1 LPKGHDITMLNLKF
15 GLIVTPTNNE
25 QRHGDPE
32 SQENWVLP
40 NFSLLDYEALWFA
53 GSFVM
58 PTSGESAVN
67 THVRD
72 IVNAIVRQA
81 QPSNIGLGILP
92 PLGKDIRSG
101 VEQLLSQLQQRQ
113 VTDKPAAIA
122 LAAQVSPES
131 AQIAGIHDYG
141 LLSVGATTPAGFG
154 ALPSHWEIYA
164 RKAKENGR
172 KAQRDKWTLVAPM
185 HLAETREKAMH
196 QVLTGIDQYGPLY
209 AEMGITPSLLSREA
223 LIETLIENGFAVV
236 GTPDDAIEQINRLLA
251 QTGGFGKLLLPANHW
266 ANARDTLQS
275 YALFSRTVIA
285 HFKATGPSSQ

>member
-1 LPKGHDITMLNLKF
+1 MLNLEF
-15 GLIVTPTNNE
+15 GLIVTPTDNE
-25 QRHGDPE
+25 LRRGDPE

-40 NFSLLDYEALWFA
+40 DFPLLDYEALWFA
-53 GSFVM
+53 DSFVM
-58 PTSGESAVN
+58 PTTGESAVN

-92 PLGKDIRSG
+92 PLAKNIRSG

-141 LLSVGATTPAGFG
+141 LLSIGATTPAGFG

-172 KAQRDKWTLVAPM
+172 KAQRDKWALVAPM
-185 HLAETREKAMH
+185 HLAETREQAMH
-196 QVLTGIDQYGPLY
+196 QVLAGIDQYGPLY
-209 AEMGITPSLLSREA
+209 AEMRITPSLLSRED

-251 QTGGFGKLLLPANHW
+251 QTGGFGKLLLPVNHW

-285 HFKATGPSSQ
+285 HFKSTGPSSQ

>member
-1 LPKGHDITMLNLKF
+1 MLNLKF
-15 GLIVTPTNNE
+15 GLIVTPTDNE
-25 QRHGDPE
+25 LRRGDPE

-40 NFSLLDYEALWFA
+40 DFPLLNYEALWFA
-53 GSFVM
+53 DSFVM
-58 PTSGESAVN
+58 PTTGESAVN
-67 THVRD
+67 PHVRD

-92 PLGKDIRSG
+92 PLAKNIRSG
-101 VEQLLSQLQQRQ
+101 VDKLLSQLQQQQ
-113 VTDKPAAIA
+113 VTDKPTAIA

-196 QVLTGIDQYGPLY
+196 QVLTGIDQYAPLY

-223 LIETLIENGFAVV
+223 LIETLIENHFAVV
-236 GTPDDAIEQINRLLA
+236 GTPDDAIDQINRLLV

-275 YALFSRTVIA
+275 YALFSQTVIA
-285 HFKATGPSSQ
+285 HFKAAGPSSQ

>member
-1 LPKGHDITMLNLKF
+1 MLNLEF
-15 GLIVTPTNNE
+15 GLIVTPTDNE
-25 QRHGDPE
+25 LRRGNPE

-40 NFSLLDYEALWFA
+40 DFPLLDYEALWFA

-58 PTSGESAVN
+58 PTTGESANN

-101 VEQLLSQLQQRQ
+101 VEQLLSQLQQQQ

-122 LAAQVSPES
+122 LAVQVSPES
-131 AQIAGIHDYG
+131 VQIAGTHDYG

-154 ALPSHWEIYA
+154 ALPSHGEIYA

-223 LIETLIENGFAVV
+223 LIETLIENHFAVV
-236 GTPDDAIEQINRLLA
+236 GTPDDAIDQINRLLA

-285 HFKATGPSSQ
+285 HFKSTGSSSQ

>member
-1 LPKGHDITMLNLKF
+1 MLNLEF
-15 GLIVTPTNNE
+15 GLIVTPTDNE
-25 QRHGDPE
+25 LRRGDPE

-40 NFSLLDYEALWFA
+40 DFPLLDYEALWFA
-53 GSFVM
+53 DSFVM
-58 PTSGESAVN
+58 PTTGESAVN
-67 THVRD
+67 PHVRD
-72 IVNAIVRQA
+72 TVNTLVRHA

-92 PLGKDIRSG
+92 PLAKNIRSG
-101 VEQLLSQLQQRQ
+101 VDKLLSQLQQQQ
-113 VTDKPAAIA
+113 VTDKPTAIA
-122 LAAQVSPES
+122 LAVQVSPES

-223 LIETLIENGFAVV
+223 LIETLIENHFAVV
-236 GTPDDAIEQINRLLA
+236 GTPDDAIDQINRLLA

-275 YALFSRTVIA
+275 YALFSQTVIA
-285 HFKATGPSSQ
+285 HFKSTGPSSQ

>member
-1 LPKGHDITMLNLKF
+1 MLNLEF
-15 GLIVTPTNNE
+15 GLIVTPTDNE
-25 QRHGDPE
+25 LRRGDPE

-40 NFSLLDYEALWFA
+40 DFPLLDYEALWFA

-92 PLGKDIRSG
+92 PLAKNIRSG

>member
-1 LPKGHDITMLNLKF
+1 MLNLKF

-32 SQENWVLP
+32 TQENWVLP
-40 NFSLLDYEALWFA
+40 NFSLVDYEALWFA
-53 GSFVM
+53 GSFLM
-58 PTSGESAVN
+58 PTTGESAVN
-67 THVRD
+67 PRVRD
-72 IVNAIVRQA
+72 LVNAIIRQA

-101 VEQLLSQLQQRQ
+101 VEQLLSQPQQRQ

-172 KAQRDKWTLVAPM
+172 KAQRDKWALVAPM
-185 HLAETREKAMH
+185 HLAETREQAMH
-196 QVLTGIDQYGPLY
+196 QVLAGIDQYGPLY
-209 AEMGITPSLLSREA
+209 AEMGITPSRLSKEA
-223 LIETLIENGFAVV
+223 LIETLIENHFAVV

>member
-1 LPKGHDITMLNLKF
+1 MLNLKF

-32 SQENWVLP
+32 TQENWVLP
-40 NFSLLDYEALWFA
+40 NFSLVDYEALWFA
-53 GSFVM
+53 GSFLM
-58 PTSGESAVN
+58 PTTGESAVN
-67 THVRD
+67 PRVRD
-72 IVNAIVRQA
+72 LVNAIIRQA

-101 VEQLLSQLQQRQ
+101 VEQLLSQPQQRQ

-172 KAQRDKWTLVAPM
+172 KAQRDKWALVAPM
-185 HLAETREKAMH
+185 HLAETREQAMH
-196 QVLTGIDQYGPLY
+196 QVLAGIDQYGPLY
-209 AEMGITPSLLSREA
+209 AEMGITPSRLSKEA
-223 LIETLIENGFAVV
+223 LIETLIENHFAVV

-275 YALFSRTVIA
+275 YALFSQTVIA

>member
-1 LPKGHDITMLNLKF
+1 MLNLEF
-15 GLIVTPTNNE
+15 GLIVTPTDNE
-25 QRHGDPE
+25 LRRGDPE

-40 NFSLLDYEALWFA
+40 DFPLLDYEALWFA

-58 PTSGESAVN
+58 PTTGESANN

-72 IVNAIVRQA
+72 IVNAIIRQA

-101 VEQLLSQLQQRQ
+101 VEQLLSQLQQQQ

-131 AQIAGIHDYG
+131 AQIAGTHDYG

-236 GTPDDAIEQINRLLA
+236 GTPDDAIDQIDRLLA

>member
-1 LPKGHDITMLNLKF
+1 MLNLEF
-15 GLIVTPTNNE
+15 GLIVTPTDNE
-25 QRHGDPE
+25 LRRGDPE

-40 NFSLLDYEALWFA
+40 DFPLLDYEALWFA
-53 GSFVM
+53 DSFVM
-58 PTSGESAVN
+58 PTTGESAVN

-92 PLGKDIRSG
+92 PLAKNIRSG
-101 VEQLLSQLQQRQ
+101 VDKLLSQLQQRQ
-113 VTDKPAAIA
+113 VTDKPTAIA

-164 RKAKENGR
+164 REAKENGR

-209 AEMGITPSLLSREA
+209 AEMGITPSLLSKEA
-223 LIETLIENGFAVV
+223 LIETLIENHFAVV

-285 HFKATGPSSQ
+285 HFKSTGPSSQ

>member
-1 LPKGHDITMLNLKF
+1 MLNLKF

-92 PLGKDIRSG
+92 PLAKNIRSG

-113 VTDKPAAIA
+113 VKDKPAAIA

-141 LLSVGATTPAGFG
+141 LLSIGATTPAGFG

-172 KAQRDKWTLVAPM
+172 KAQRDKWALVAPM
-185 HLAETREKAMH
+185 HLAETREQAMH
-196 QVLTGIDQYGPLY
+196 QVLAGIDQYGPLY

-223 LIETLIENGFAVV
+223 LIETLIENHFAVV

-285 HFKATGPSSQ
+285 HFKSTGPSSQ

>member
-92 PLGKDIRSG
+92 PLAKNIRSG

-223 LIETLIENGFAVV
+223 LIETLIENHFAVV

>member
-1 LPKGHDITMLNLKF
+1 MLNLEF
-15 GLIVTPTNNE
+15 GLIVTPTDNE
-25 QRHGDPE
+25 LRRGDPE

-92 PLGKDIRSG
+92 PLAKNIRSG
-101 VEQLLSQLQQRQ
+101 VDKLLSQLQQQQ
-113 VTDKPAAIA
+113 VTDKSAAIA

-185 HLAETREKAMH
+185 HLAETREQAMH

>member
-1 LPKGHDITMLNLKF
+1 
-15 GLIVTPTNNE
+15 V
-25 QRHGDPE
+25 
-32 SQENWVLP
+32 
-40 NFSLLDYEALWFA
+40 DYEALWFA
-53 GSFVM
+53 GSFLM
-58 PTSGESAVN
+58 PTTGESAVN
-67 THVRD
+67 PRVRD
-72 IVNAIVRQA
+72 LVNAIIRQA

-101 VEQLLSQLQQRQ
+101 VEQLLSQPQQRQ

-141 LLSVGATTPAGFG
+141 LLSIGATTPAGFG

-172 KAQRDKWTLVAPM
+172 KAQRDKWALVAPM
-185 HLAETREKAMH
+185 HLAETREQAMH
-196 QVLTGIDQYGPLY
+196 QVLAGIDQYGPLY
-209 AEMGITPSLLSREA
+209 AEMGITPSRLSKEA
-223 LIETLIENGFAVV
+223 LIETLIENHFAVV

-285 HFKATGPSSQ
+285 HFKSTGPSSQ

>member
-1 LPKGHDITMLNLKF
+1 MLNLEF
-15 GLIVTPTNNE
+15 GLIVTPTDNE
-25 QRHGDPE
+25 LRRGDPE

-40 NFSLLDYEALWFA
+40 DFPLLDYEALWFA
-53 GSFVM
+53 DSFVM
-58 PTSGESAVN
+58 PTTGESAVN

-92 PLGKDIRSG
+92 PLAKNIRSG
-101 VEQLLSQLQQRQ
+101 VDKLLSQLQQQQ
-113 VTDKPAAIA
+113 VTDKSAAIA

-164 RKAKENGR
+164 RKAIENGR

-236 GTPDDAIEQINRLLA
+236 GTPDDAIDQIDRLLA

>member
-1 LPKGHDITMLNLKF
+1 MLNLKF

-58 PTSGESAVN
+58 PTTGESAVN

-92 PLGKDIRSG
+92 PLAKNIRSG

-172 KAQRDKWTLVAPM
+172 KAQRDKWALVAPM
-185 HLAETREKAMH
+185 HLAETREQAMH

>member
-1 LPKGHDITMLNLKF
+1 MLNLKF
-15 GLIVTPTNNE
+15 GLIVTPTDNE
-25 QRHGDPE
+25 LRRGDPE

-40 NFSLLDYEALWFA
+40 DFPLLDYEALWFA

-58 PTSGESAVN
+58 PTTGESPVN

-72 IVNAIVRQA
+72 LVNAIIRQA

-101 VEQLLSQLQQRQ
+101 VDKLLSLLQQRQ

-131 AQIAGIHDYG
+131 ALIAGIQNYG

-185 HLAETREKAMH
+185 HLAETREQAMH

-236 GTPDDAIEQINRLLA
+236 GTPDDAIDQINRLLA

-275 YALFSRTVIA
+275 YALFSQTVIA
-285 HFKATGPSSQ
+285 HFNATGPSSQ

>member
-1 LPKGHDITMLNLKF
+1 MLNLKF

-58 PTSGESAVN
+58 PTTGESAVN

-92 PLGKDIRSG
+92 PLAKNIRSG

>member
-1 LPKGHDITMLNLKF
+1 MLNLEF
-15 GLIVTPTNNE
+15 GLIVTPTDNE
-25 QRHGDPE
+25 LRRGDPE
-32 SQENWVLP
+32 SQENWLLP
-40 NFSLLDYEALWFA
+40 DFPLLDYEALWFA
-53 GSFVM
+53 DSFVM
-58 PTSGESAVN
+58 PTTGESAVN
-67 THVRD
+67 PHVRD
-72 IVNAIVRQA
+72 IVNAIVRHA

-92 PLGKDIRSG
+92 PFTKNIRSG
-101 VEQLLSQLQQRQ
+101 VEQLLSELQQQ
-113 VTDKPAAIA
+113 VTDKPTAIA

-172 KAQRDKWTLVAPM
+172 KAQRDKWALVAPM
-185 HLAETREKAMH
+185 HLAETREQAMH
-196 QVLTGIDQYGPLY
+196 QVLAGIDQYGPLY

-223 LIETLIENGFAVV
+223 LIETLIENHFAVV
-236 GTPDDAIEQINRLLA
+236 GTPDDAIDQINRLLA

>member
-1 LPKGHDITMLNLKF
+1 MLNLKF

-32 SQENWVLP
+32 SRENWVLP

-92 PLGKDIRSG
+92 PLAKNIRSG

>member
-1 LPKGHDITMLNLKF
+1 MLNLKF

-92 PLGKDIRSG
+92 PLAKNIRSG
-101 VEQLLSQLQQRQ
+101 VEQLLSQLQQQQ

-172 KAQRDKWTLVAPM
+172 KAQRDKWALVAPM
-185 HLAETREKAMH
+185 HLAETREQAMH
-196 QVLTGIDQYGPLY
+196 QVLAGIDQYGPLY
-209 AEMGITPSLLSREA
+209 AEMGITPSRLSKEA
-223 LIETLIENGFAVV
+223 LIETLIENHFAVV
-236 GTPDDAIEQINRLLA
+236 GTPDDAIDQINRLLA

-275 YALFSRTVIA
+275 YALFSQTVIA
-285 HFKATGPSSQ
+285 HFKSTGPSSQ

>member
-1 LPKGHDITMLNLKF
+1 MLNLKF

-92 PLGKDIRSG
+92 PLAKNIRSG

-141 LLSVGATTPAGFG
+141 LLSIGATTPAGFG

-172 KAQRDKWTLVAPM
+172 KAQRDKWALVAPM
-185 HLAETREKAMH
+185 HLAETREQAMH
-196 QVLTGIDQYGPLY
+196 QVLAGIDQYGPLY
-209 AEMGITPSLLSREA
+209 AEMRITPSLLSRED

-285 HFKATGPSSQ
+285 HFKSTGPSSQ

>member
-92 PLGKDIRSG
+92 PLAKNIRSG

>member
-1 LPKGHDITMLNLKF
+1 MLNLKF

-32 SQENWVLP
+32 TQENWVLP
-40 NFSLLDYEALWFA
+40 NFSLVDYEALWFA
-53 GSFVM
+53 GSFLM
-58 PTSGESAVN
+58 PTTGESAVN
-67 THVRD
+67 PRVRD
-72 IVNAIVRQA
+72 LVNAIIRQA

-101 VEQLLSQLQQRQ
+101 VEQLLSQPQQRQ

-141 LLSVGATTPAGFG
+141 LLSIGATTPAGFG

-172 KAQRDKWTLVAPM
+172 KAQRDKWALVAPM
-185 HLAETREKAMH
+185 HLAETREQAMH
-196 QVLTGIDQYGPLY
+196 QVLAGIDQYGPLY

-275 YALFSRTVIA
+275 YALFSQTVIA
-285 HFKATGPSSQ
+285 HFKSTGPSSQ

>member
-1 LPKGHDITMLNLKF
+1 MLNLEF
-15 GLIVTPTNNE
+15 GLIVTPTDNE
-25 QRHGDPE
+25 LRRGDPE

-40 NFSLLDYEALWFA
+40 DFPLLDYEALWFA
-53 GSFVM
+53 DSFVM
-58 PTSGESAVN
+58 PTTGESAVN
-67 THVRD
+67 THVKD
-72 IVNAIVRQA
+72 IVNAIVRQS

-92 PLGKDIRSG
+92 PLAKNIRSG
-101 VEQLLSQLQQRQ
+101 VDKLLSQLQQQQ
-113 VTDKPAAIA
+113 VTDKSAAIA

-172 KAQRDKWTLVAPM
+172 KAQRDKWALVAPM
-185 HLAETREKAMH
+185 HLAETREQAMH
-196 QVLTGIDQYGPLY
+196 QVLAGIDQYGPLY
-209 AEMGITPSLLSREA
+209 AEMGITPSRLSREA
-223 LIETLIENGFAVV
+223 LIETLIENYFAVV

-285 HFKATGPSSQ
+285 HFKSTGPSSQ

>member
-1 LPKGHDITMLNLKF
+1 MLNLKF

-32 SQENWVLP
+32 TQENWVLP
-40 NFSLLDYEALWFA
+40 NFSLVDYEALWFA
-53 GSFVM
+53 GSFLM
-58 PTSGESAVN
+58 PTTGESAVN
-67 THVRD
+67 PRVRD
-72 IVNAIVRQA
+72 LVNAIIRQA

-172 KAQRDKWTLVAPM
+172 KAQRDKWALVAPM
-185 HLAETREKAMH
+185 HLAETREQAMH
-196 QVLTGIDQYGPLY
+196 QVLAGIDQYGPLY
-209 AEMGITPSLLSREA
+209 AEMGITPSRLSKEA
-223 LIETLIENGFAVV
+223 LIETLIENHFAVV
-236 GTPDDAIEQINRLLA
+236 GTPDDAIDQIDRLLA

>member
-1 LPKGHDITMLNLKF
+1 MLNLKF

-32 SQENWVLP
+32 TQENWVLP
-40 NFSLLDYEALWFA
+40 NFSLVDYEALWFA
-53 GSFVM
+53 GSFLM
-58 PTSGESAVN
+58 PTTGESAVN
-67 THVRD
+67 PRVRD
-72 IVNAIVRQA
+72 LVNAIIRQA

-101 VEQLLSQLQQRQ
+101 VEQLLSQPQQRQ

-141 LLSVGATTPAGFG
+141 LLSIGATTPAGFG

-172 KAQRDKWTLVAPM
+172 KAQRDKWALVAPM
-185 HLAETREKAMH
+185 HLAETREQAMH
-196 QVLTGIDQYGPLY
+196 QVLAGIDQYGPLY

-223 LIETLIENGFAVV
+223 LIETLIENHFAVV

-285 HFKATGPSSQ
+285 HFKSTGPSSQ

>member
-1 LPKGHDITMLNLKF
+1 MLNLKF

-53 GSFVM
+53 GSFLM
-58 PTSGESAVN
+58 PTTGESAVN
-67 THVRD
+67 PRVRD
-72 IVNAIVRQA
+72 LVNAIIRQA

-101 VEQLLSQLQQRQ
+101 VEQLLSQPQQRQ

-236 GTPDDAIEQINRLLA
+236 GTPDDAIDQIDRLLA

-285 HFKATGPSSQ
+285 HFKSTGPSSQ

>member
-1 LPKGHDITMLNLKF
+1 MLNLEF
-15 GLIVTPTNNE
+15 GLIVTPTDNE
-25 QRHGDPE
+25 LRRGDPE

-40 NFSLLDYEALWFA
+40 DFPLLDYEALWFA
-53 GSFVM
+53 DSFVM
-58 PTSGESAVN
+58 PTTGESAVN
-67 THVRD
+67 THVKD

-92 PLGKDIRSG
+92 PLAKNIRSG
-101 VEQLLSQLQQRQ
+101 VDKLLSQLQQQQ
-113 VTDKPAAIA
+113 VTDKSAAIA

-236 GTPDDAIEQINRLLA
+236 GTPDDAIEQINRLMA
-251 QTGGFGKLLLPANHW
+251 QTGGFGKLLLPVNHW
-266 ANARDTLQS
+266 ANARNTLQS
-275 YALFSRTVIA
+275 YALFSQTVIA
-285 HFKATGPSSQ
+285 HFKSTGPSSQ

>member
-58 PTSGESAVN
+58 PTTGESAVN

-92 PLGKDIRSG
+92 PLAKNIRSG

>member
-1 LPKGHDITMLNLKF
+1 MLNLEF
-15 GLIVTPTNNE
+15 GLIVTPTDNE
-25 QRHGDPE
+25 LRRGDPE

-40 NFSLLDYEALWFA
+40 DFPLLDYEALWFA

-58 PTSGESAVN
+58 PTTGESANN

-72 IVNAIVRQA
+72 IVNAIIRQA

-101 VEQLLSQLQQRQ
+101 VEQLLSQLQQQQ

>member
-1 LPKGHDITMLNLKF
+1 MLNLEF
-15 GLIVTPTNNE
+15 GLIVTPTDNE
-25 QRHGDPE
+25 LRRGDPE

-40 NFSLLDYEALWFA
+40 DFPLLDYEALWFA
-53 GSFVM
+53 DSFVM
-58 PTSGESAVN
+58 PTTGESAVN
-67 THVRD
+67 PHVRD
-72 IVNAIVRQA
+72 IVNAIVRHA

-92 PLGKDIRSG
+92 PLAKNIRSG
-101 VEQLLSQLQQRQ
+101 VDKLLSQLQQQQ
-113 VTDKPAAIA
+113 VTDKPTAIA
-122 LAAQVSPES
+122 LAVQVSPES
-131 AQIAGIHDYG
+131 SQIAGIHDYG

-154 ALPSHWEIYA
+154 ALPSHWEIYT

-196 QVLTGIDQYGPLY
+196 QVLTGIDQYAPLY
-209 AEMGITPSLLSREA
+209 AEMGITPSLLSRED

-236 GTPDDAIEQINRLLA
+236 GTPDDAIDQINRLLA
-251 QTGGFGKLLLPANHW
+251 QTGGFGKLLLPVNHW

-285 HFKATGPSSQ
+285 HFKSTGPFSQ

>member
-1 LPKGHDITMLNLKF
+1 MLNLEF
-15 GLIVTPTNNE
+15 GLFVTPTDNE
-25 QRHGDPE
+25 LRRGDPE

-40 NFSLLDYEALWFA
+40 DFPLLDYEALWFA
-53 GSFVM
+53 DSFVM
-58 PTSGESAVN
+58 PTTGQSAVN
-67 THVRD
+67 PLVRD

-92 PLGKDIRSG
+92 PLAKNIRSG
-101 VEQLLSQLQQRQ
+101 VEQLLSQLQQRHI
-113 VTDKPAAIA
+113 TDKPAAIA

-141 LLSVGATTPAGFG
+141 LLSIGATTPAGFG
-154 ALPSHWEIYA
+154 ALPTHWEIYA

-172 KAQRDKWTLVAPM
+172 KAQRDKWALVAPM
-185 HLAETREKAMH
+185 HLAETREQAMH
-196 QVLTGIDQYGPLY
+196 QVLAGIDQYGPLY
-209 AEMGITPSLLSREA
+209 AEMGITPSLLSRED

-236 GTPDDAIEQINRLLA
+236 GTPDDAIDQINRLLA
-251 QTGGFGKLLLPANHW
+251 QTGGFGKLLLPVNHW

-285 HFKATGPSSQ
+285 HFKSTGPSSQ

>member
-1 LPKGHDITMLNLKF
+1 MLNLKF

-32 SQENWVLP
+32 TQENWVLP

-53 GSFVM
+53 GSFLM
-58 PTSGESAVN
+58 PTTGESAVN
-67 THVRD
+67 PRVRD
-72 IVNAIVRQA
+72 LVNAIIRQA

-101 VEQLLSQLQQRQ
+101 VEQLLSQPQQRQ

-141 LLSVGATTPAGFG
+141 LLSIGATTPAGFG

-164 RKAKENGR
+164 RKAIENGR
-172 KAQRDKWTLVAPM
+172 KAQRDKWALVAPM
-185 HLAETREKAMH
+185 HLAETREQAMH
-196 QVLTGIDQYGPLY
+196 QVLAGIDQYGPLY

-285 HFKATGPSSQ
+285 HFKSTGSSSQ

>member
-1 LPKGHDITMLNLKF
+1 MLNLEF
-15 GLIVTPTNNE
+15 GLIVTPTDNE
-25 QRHGDPE
+25 LRRGDPE

-40 NFSLLDYEALWFA
+40 DFPLLDYEALWFA
-53 GSFVM
+53 DSFVM
-58 PTSGESAVN
+58 PTTGESAVN
-67 THVRD
+67 THVKD
-72 IVNAIVRQA
+72 IVNAIVRQS

-92 PLGKDIRSG
+92 PLAKNIRSG
-101 VEQLLSQLQQRQ
+101 VDKLLSQLQQQQ
-113 VTDKPAAIA
+113 VTDKSAAIA

-164 RKAKENGR
+164 RKAIENGR

-236 GTPDDAIEQINRLLA
+236 GTPDDAIEQINRLMA
-251 QTGGFGKLLLPANHW
+251 QTGGFGKLLLPVNHW
-266 ANARDTLQS
+266 ANARNTLQS
-275 YALFSRTVIA
+275 YALFSQTVIA
-285 HFKATGPSSQ
+285 HFKSTGPSSQ

>member
-1 LPKGHDITMLNLKF
+1 MLNLEF
-15 GLIVTPTNNE
+15 GLIVTPTDNE
-25 QRHGDPE
+25 LRRGDPE

-40 NFSLLDYEALWFA
+40 DFPLLNYEALWFA
-53 GSFVM
+53 DSFVM
-58 PTSGESAVN
+58 PTTGESAVN
-67 THVRD
+67 PHVRD
-72 IVNAIVRQA
+72 IVNAIVRHA

-92 PLGKDIRSG
+92 PLAKNIRSG
-101 VEQLLSQLQQRQ
+101 VDKLLSQLQQQQ
-113 VTDKPAAIA
+113 VTDKSAAIA

-164 RKAKENGR
+164 RKAIENGR

-236 GTPDDAIEQINRLLA
+236 GTPDDAIDQIDRLLA

-275 YALFSRTVIA
+275 YALFSQTVIA
-285 HFKATGPSSQ
+285 HFGTTGPSSQ

>member
-1 LPKGHDITMLNLKF
+1 LPKGHNITMLNLEF
-15 GLIVTPTNNE
+15 GLIVTPTDNE
-25 QRHGDPE
+25 LRRGDPE

-40 NFSLLDYEALWFA
+40 DFPLLDYEALWFA
-53 GSFVM
+53 DSFVM
-58 PTSGESAVN
+58 PTTGESAVN

-72 IVNAIVRQA
+72 IVNAIVRHA
-81 QPSNIGLGILP
+81 QPNNIGLGILP

-101 VEQLLSQLQQRQ
+101 VEQLLSQLQQQQ

-131 AQIAGIHDYG
+131 AQIAGIHDSG
-141 LLSVGATTPAGFG
+141 LLSIGATTPAGFG
-154 ALPSHWEIYA
+154 ALPTHWEIYA

-172 KAQRDKWTLVAPM
+172 KAQRDKWALVAPM

-236 GTPDDAIEQINRLLA
+236 GTPDDAIEQINRLMA
-251 QTGGFGKLLLPANHW
+251 QTGGFGKLLLPVNHW
-266 ANARDTLQS
+266 ANARNTLQS
-275 YALFSRTVIA
+275 YALFSQTVIA
-285 HFKATGPSSQ
+285 HFKSTGPSSQ

>member
-1 LPKGHDITMLNLKF
+1 MLNLKF

-32 SQENWVLP
+32 TQENWVLP
-40 NFSLLDYEALWFA
+40 NFSLVDYEALWFA
-53 GSFVM
+53 GSFLM
-58 PTSGESAVN
+58 PTTGESAVN
-67 THVRD
+67 PRVRD
-72 IVNAIVRQA
+72 LVNAIIRQA

-101 VEQLLSQLQQRQ
+101 VEQLLSQPQQRQ

-172 KAQRDKWTLVAPM
+172 KAQRDKWALVAPM
-185 HLAETREKAMH
+185 HLAETREQAMH
-196 QVLTGIDQYGPLY
+196 QVLAGIDQYGPLY
-209 AEMGITPSLLSREA
+209 AEMGITPSRLSKEA
-223 LIETLIENGFAVV
+223 LIETLIENHFAVV

-275 YALFSRTVIA
+275 YALFSQTVIA
-285 HFKATGPSSQ
+285 HFKSTGPSSQ

>member
-1 LPKGHDITMLNLKF
+1 MLNLKF

-92 PLGKDIRSG
+92 PLAKNIRSG
-101 VEQLLSQLQQRQ
+101 VEQLLSQLQQQQ

-236 GTPDDAIEQINRLLA
+236 GTPDDAIDQIDRLLA

>member
-1 LPKGHDITMLNLKF
+1 MLNLKF

-92 PLGKDIRSG
+92 PLAKNIRSG

-236 GTPDDAIEQINRLLA
+236 GTPDDAIKQINRLLA